1 MDKNKDRWEEEA
13 KERRNDQREKS
24 ADWVRKSKEE
34 KILTLKVLSEVDKW
48 EITRKLP
55 GTFKTPEVQPVETIK
70 NDDFE
75 AYRPGEER
83 RAEDGEVNDSGGGA
97 HAAQLSEGDDGADQ
111 DGAQSSSVGLEACL
125 PMSTHTHSAQPKLVR
140 KQGRSTEEETDNRD
154 GAHPEQQGEEDCQDR
169 VESVG
174 TDLPAHLVKNGHPDL
189 PVQLV
194 ENLPVQLVNFFLV
207 DGVQDNRYE
216 SEYVGVD
223 PEVVELVVDEQSVLQ
238 SNLQGDP
245 VGMRVNE
252 YAEVGCE
259 IQSDNL
265 RGTMGEL
272 EVIQLEV
279 IQSDQC
285 EMTGSQIDG
294 RHNPQGDQQGVG
306 GCRNIHLGCTMCSRM
321 SRLVMGTGHWG

>member
-1 MDKNKDRWEEEA
+1 MLEEGREKQAAAEKKAREKKERMEKKAKLENNWEMLRWITMFIEKNKDRWEEEA

-48 EITRKLP
+48 EETRVVL
-55 GTFKTPEVQPVETIK
+55 GTFKTPEVHTVVTNK
-70 NDDFE
+70 NEDFE
-75 AYRPGEER
+75 AYKPGEER

-174 TDLPAHLVKNGHPDL
+174 TDLPG
-189 PVQLV
+189 QLV
-194 ENLPVQLVNFFLV
+194 ENLPVQLVKKFT
-207 DGVQDNRYE
+207 
-216 SEYVGVD
+216 S
-223 PEVVELVVDEQSVLQ
+223 P
-238 SNLQGDP
+238 
-245 VGMRVNE
+245 
-252 YAEVGCE
+252 A
-259 IQSDNL
+259 
-265 RGTMGEL
+265 
-272 EVIQLEV
+272 
-279 IQSDQC
+279 
-285 EMTGSQIDG
+285 G
-294 RHNPQGDQQGVG
+294 RLCP
-306 GCRNIHLGCTMCSRM
+306 RSWPR
-321 SRLVMGTGHWG
+321 